1 MKLLFENWRRFLK
14 KQKSGV
20 SKQNLEFL
28 LKKMYE
34 DNRWSDSD
42 SLYGLLVD
50 SGSSY
55 YKSLFPPNVHAMW
68 NGEEPYDFKVIAD
81 AREGARLLYIANI
94 VEQVPQLKQNK
105 IKRILG
111 IGTMGV
117 VFELDNGR
125 ALKLYRRGYVDDQ
138 EDFYDNEAGKI
149 FSGQGRIMTLP
160 IFDRGKTSPEIGLNY
175 VEMAKVLPFNKFLER
190 TGRTGRASMDD
201 WKKVFLMAKTRLEL
215 KSITPAVARH
225 VKYYYYRDSNTGE
238 LRKRDGGTRG
248 KTANEWYVFYE
259 DLVRNELLKDTLGLT
274 DAEIKSFFD
283 MINYAV
289 DNYGLEYLEDLWGAN
304 FGVLEQT
311 MSSKNPVFVLFD
323 P

>member
-1 MKLLFENWRRFLK
+1 MKLIFENWRRFLK

-20 SKQNLEFL
+20 SKQNLELL

-42 SLYGLLVD
+42 SLYGLLVND
-50 SGSSY
+50 SGSY

-68 NGEEPYDFKVIAD
+68 NGEEPYDFKVIED

-111 IGTMGV
+111 IGTQGV

-138 EDFYDNEAGKI
+138 EGFYDNEAGKI

-160 IFDRGKTSPEIGLNY
+160 IFDRGKTSPD
-175 VEMAKVLPFNKFLER
+175 FNKFLER
-190 TGRTGRASMDD
+190 TGRLDKGLRYRPVD
-201 WKKVFLMAKTRLEL
+201 WENEFFLKNIL
-215 KSITPAVARH
+215 K
-225 VKYYYYRDSNTGE
+225 
-238 LRKRDGGTRG
+238 
-248 KTANEWYVFYE
+248 
-259 DLVRNELLKDTLGLT
+259 LT
-274 DAEIKSFFD
+274 DAEIKSLSN
-283 MINYAV
+283 MINYALE
-289 DNYGLEYLEDLWGAN
+289 NYGLDYLGDLHTGN

>member
-1 MKLLFENWRRFLK
+1 MKLIFENWRKFVK

-20 SKQNLEFL
+20 SKQNLELL

-68 NGEEPYDFKVIAD
+68 NGKEPYDFKVIAD
-81 AREGARLLYIANI
+81 AHEGARLLYVANI

-111 IGTMGV
+111 IGTMGA

-175 VEMAKVLPFNKFLER
+175 VEMAKVLPFDKFMER
-190 TGRTGRASMDD
+190 TGRDGDASMDD
-201 WKKVFLMAKTRLEL
+201 WGYVFSMAKTRLEL
-215 KSITPAVARH
+215 KSSTPAQLAK
-225 VKYYYYRDSNTGE
+225 KYYHYRDSNTGE
-238 LRKRDGGTRG
+238 LRKVYGGTRG
-248 KTANEWYVFYE
+248 KTASEWYVFYE
-259 DLVRNELLKDTLGLT
+259 DLVRNKLLKEALELT
-274 DAEIKSFFD
+274 DAEMQSFFD

-289 DNYGLEYLEDLWGAN
+289 DNYGLEYLEDLHVGN